1 MKIIVVGCGKVGL
14 TLTEQL
20 NNEGHDITVIDKNAD
35 TLKSVTDSIDVMG
48 VEGNGAIYQ
57 VQIEAGIKDTD
68 LLIATTDSDELNML
82 CCLIA
87 KKAGNCHTIAR
98 IRNPE
103 YANETRYIR
112 EELNLSMAINPE
124 LAAAKEVS
132 RLIKF
137 PSVIKI
143 DTFAKGRVELMK
155 FLIPENSVLHNIQ
168 IFEVATKLKCNVLI
182 CAVERGHDVI
192 IPDGN
197 FRLMSGDK
205 ISFIAAQGDAMHFLQ
220 QIGIVS
226 KAIKSVM
233 LVGGG
238 KITYYLARMLDEA
251 GIRVKIIEQDLNR
264 CYELS
269 ELLPRAMII
278 HGDGSN
284 QQLLLEEGIGQAEA
298 FAALTG
304 FDEEN
309 IMLSLY
315 AATVTKAKL
324 VTKINRIAFE
334 EVIQQLNLGSIIY
347 PKMITADTITQYV
360 RAMQNSMG
368 SNVETLYKIV
378 AGKAEAL
385 EFRVGKDAPM
395 IGIPL
400 EKLNF
405 KNNLLIACINR
416 NGKIITP
423 RGKDTIE
430 VGDTVIVV
438 TTHSGLNDL
447 KDILR

>member
-20 NNEGHDITVIDKNAD
+20 NQEGHDVVVIDKD
-35 TLKSVTDSIDVMG
+35 GRKLRSVTDNIDVMG
-48 VEGNGAIYQ
+48 VEGNGAMYQ
-57 VQIEAGIKDTD
+57 VQMEAGIQETD
-68 LLIATTDSDELNML
+68 LLIATTDSDERNML

-103 YANETRYIR
+103 YRTEIAYLR

-124 LAAAKEVS
+124 LAAATEIA
-132 RLIKF
+132 RLLKF
-137 PSVIKI
+137 PSAIKI

-155 FLIPENSVLHNIQ
+155 FIVPDHSVLHNMRV
-168 IFEVATKLKCNVLI
+168 FEVTSKLKCNVLI
-182 CAVERGHDVI
+182 CAVERGADVT
-192 IPDGN
+192 IPGGN
-197 FRLMSGDK
+197 FQLKNGDK
-205 ISFIAAQGDAMHFLQ
+205 LSFIALPQDATMFFKQ
-220 QIGIVS
+220 VGIENNAV
-226 KAIKSVM
+226 KAAM

-238 KITYYLARMLDEA
+238 KITYYLAKMLENTK
-251 GIRVKIIEQDLNR
+251 IKLKIIEQNYER
-264 CYELS
+264 CKELS
-269 ELLPRAMII
+269 DLLPKAMII
-278 HGDGSN
+278 HGDASN
-284 QQLLLEEGIGQAEA
+284 QQLLLEEGIQQTEA
-298 FAALTG
+298 FASLTG

-315 AATVTKAKL
+315 ATTMTNAKL
-324 VTKINRIAFE
+324 ITKINRIAFE
-334 EVIQQLNLGSIIY
+334 DVISHLNIGSIIY
-347 PKMITADTITQYV
+347 PKLLTADMIIRYV
-360 RAMQNSMG
+360 RAMHNSMG

-378 AGKAEAL
+378 ANKVEAL
-385 EFRVGKDAPM
+385 EFRVEKDAPL
-395 IGIPL
+395 IGISL
-400 EKLNF
+400 EKLQF

-430 VGDTVIVV
+430 AGDTVIVV

-447 KDILR
+447 KDILK

>member
-334 EVIQQLNLGSIIY
+334 DVIQQLNLGSIIY

-416 NGKIITP
+416 NGQIITP

>member
-20 NNEGHDITVIDKNAD
+20 NNEGHDITVIDRDGGK
-35 TLKSVTDSIDVMG
+35 LRSVTDNIDVMG
-48 VEGNGAIYQ
+48 VEGNGAIFQ
-57 VQIEAGIKDTD
+57 VQMEAGIRETD
-68 LLIATTDSDELNML
+68 LLIATTNSDELNML

-103 YANETRYIR
+103 YANEIRYIR

-124 LAAAKEVS
+124 LAAATEIS
-132 RLIKF
+132 RLLKF

-143 DTFAKGRVELMK
+143 DAFAKGRVELMK
-155 FLIPENSVLHNIQ
+155 FIIPEHSVLHNMQ
-168 IFEVATKLKCNVLI
+168 VYEVSQRLRCNVLI
-182 CAVERGHDVI
+182 CAVERGSEVV

-197 FRLMSGDK
+197 FRMKYGDK
-205 ISFIAAQGDAMHFLQ
+205 ISFIAAPAEAMEFFHQ
-220 QIGIVS
+220 VGIENN
-226 KAIKSVM
+226 SVKTAM
-233 LVGGG
+233 FVGGG
-238 KITYYLARMLDEA
+238 KITYYLAKMLEETN
-251 GIRVKIIEQDLNR
+251 IKIKIIEQDFHR
-264 CYELS
+264 CNELS
-269 ELLPRAMII
+269 ELLPKAMII

-284 QQLLLEEGIGQAEA
+284 QQLLLEEGIQQTEA
-298 FAALTG
+298 FASLTG

-315 AATVTKAKL
+315 AASVSKTKL

-334 EVIQQLNLGSIIY
+334 DVISQMNLGSIIY
-347 PKMITADTITQYV
+347 PKLITADSIIRYV

-378 AGKAEAL
+378 ANKVEAL
-385 EFRVGKDAPM
+385 EFRVEPDAPLV
-395 IGIPL
+395 GIPL
-400 EKLNF
+400 EKLTF

-430 VGDTVIVV
+430 PRDTVIVV